1 MSVLDKLA
9 GSMGIKSD
17 VPNQQLAKELAENTQ
32 IEEIKIIA
40 ENLGNTDKAVQSDC
54 IKVLYEIG

>member
-1 MSVLDKLA
+1 
-9 GSMGIKSD
+9 MGIKSD